1 MSLITRI
8 ATACFT
14 ACPGVLFF
22 GLVMISGMSREY
34 YWISILAVVSVL
46 LGSALLFGFFVPTAF
61 HPKWFW
67 IMAAGFAAMLMALL
81 AIAVL
86 NATPFCVGQDNCDSR
101 NDFLLCI
108 ISTVASGIV
117 YTPVYLVMLGMSAFI
132 GHWVMRAGKSRRG
145 VAPWDG

>member
-1 MSLITRI
+1 MSLITRV

-34 YWISILAVVSVL
+34 YWISILAGVSVL
-46 LGSALLFGFFVPTAF
+46 LGSALLFGFFVPPAF

-81 AIAVL
+81 SIAVL
-86 NATPFCVGQDNCDSR
+86 NATPLCVGQDNGDGNNSFGMCM
-101 NDFLLCI
+101 
-108 ISTVASGIV
+108 G
-117 YTPVYLVMLGMSAFI
+117 YVMLYAIFYGIPYILLLAVSAII
-132 GHWVMRAGKSRRG
+132 GNWAIKLFKQPSVRK
-145 VAPWDG
+145 